1 MVIFGWFVCQSCIRR
16 GACIVTLRDRP
27 RDRYTYIYINTRTQ
41 IDARTA
47 GGPEGARDV
56 EELLLL
62 ADAPDEEEGV
72 AEVLVAG
79 AFPQLCFGCAWEC
92 VPMKIECQAKIHAH
106 AYTFNTICDA
116 PRCSRA
122 RWPPP
127 GLRRPSPVWFLR
139 LSVVGG

>member
-79 AFPQLCFGCAWEC
+79 ALPQLILFFE
-92 VPMKIECQAKIHAH
+92 
-106 AYTFNTICDA
+106 
-116 PRCSRA
+116 
-122 RWPPP
+122 
-127 GLRRPSPVWFLR
+127 GLRGWDVLLGRF
-139 LSVVGG
+139 